1 MIFLEGKRFYNHI
14 LALKKNENLTL
25 RQINPSQIYKID
37 YLDKDK
43 NVVKD
48 NELQWLP
55 ASCK

>member
-14 LALKKNENLTL
+14 LALKKNENLSL

>member
-1 MIFLEGKRFYNHI
+1 MIFLEGKRFYNYI
-14 LALKKNENLTL
+14 LALKKNENLPL